1 MSSTI
6 LNTTIQQARDNLR
19 KEKEEIKKEKERI
32 HNIKHSARTDS
43 TLYNTKQ
50 WKKLRNW
57 YIMQHP
63 CCENCLRHGLVI
75 PATQVHH
82 KKIINS
88 GQTLDEMK
96 SIAYDSEVLQSLCS
110 SCHSKMHRIARERGL
125 SYIDDCLPDV
135 LEEY

>member
-1 MSSTI
+1 MGTVI
-6 LNTTIQQARDNLR
+6 KGDITTMRNNLIR
-19 KEKEEIKKEKERI
+19 EKEEQKKKREEERAII
-32 HNIKHSARTDS
+32 HNTRTDS

-50 WKKLRNW
+50 WKRLRNW

-63 CCENCLRHGLVI
+63 LCENCSKYGLVT

-96 SIAYDSEVLQSLCS
+96 SIAYDADVLQSLCS
-110 SCHSKMHRIARERGL
+110 SCHNKMHRIARERGL
-125 SYIDDCLPDV
+125 FYIDECIPDV

>member
-63 CCENCLRHGLVI
+63 CCEIHLKHGIVKPAQAIHHAIPFMLGATEDEQKKLFYSVDNLMALCNNCHK
-75 PATQVHH
+75 QVHAEQH
-82 KKIINS
+82 WNDGK
-88 GQTLDEMK
+88 L
-96 SIAYDSEVLQSLCS
+96 
-110 SCHSKMHRIARERGL
+110 
-125 SYIDDCLPDV
+125 DDCIPYELI
-135 LEEY
+135 EY

>member
-1 MSSTI
+1 MSTI
-6 LNTTIQQARDNLR
+6 IKSDITTMRKNLIR
-19 KEKEEIKKEKERI
+19 EKEEQKKKREEEKAAL
-32 HNIKHSARTDS
+32 HNTRTDS

-50 WKKLRNW
+50 WKKLRNY
-57 YIMQHP
+57 YIMNNP
-63 CCENCLRHGLVI
+63 LCENCYKYGLVT

-96 SIAYDSEVLQSLCS
+96 SIAYDIDVLQSLCR
-110 SCHSKMHRIARERGL
+110 SCHDKMHKIAREREL
-125 SYIDDCLPDV
+125 SYIDECLPDV